1 MGSPRLR
8 RLIEPQEQQLI
19 KRVSAFPEIVRQCA
33 VQRAP
38 HTMVHYLRDLAND
51 FHTNYSAHQFI
62 VDDAGLRDARLDLAL
77 AAQTV
82 IRNGLELL
90 GVSAPVRCNAAMAR
104 NSARD
109 YKPKRGRTNGIF
121 RMDGRACGLA
131 LGLAV
136 AAVVYIKDHRPDAPD
151 RKERAKWTRKSP
163 TATSPSTQKPGIPAP
178 RIRRSPMPS
187 TTCCRNSRW
196 WSRRRTKDVRPDTK
210 SVPETRRGTYVLQAG
225 SYKNFADADRVRAQL
240 ALQGVESKVQKVTVD
255 NDTWHRIRI
264 GPISK
269 LDELNRLR
277 QILRKSD
284 VDVLVIRVGD

>member
-1 MGSPRLR
+1 
-8 RLIEPQEQQLI
+8 
-19 KRVSAFPEIVRQCA
+19 
-33 VQRAP
+33 
-38 HTMVHYLRDLAND
+38 
-51 FHTNYSAHQFI
+51 
-62 VDDAGLRDARLDLAL
+62 
-77 AAQTV
+77 
-82 IRNGLELL
+82 
-90 GVSAPVRCNAAMAR
+90 MAR

-109 YKPKRGRTNGIF
+109 YRPKRGRTKGF
-121 RMDGRACGLA
+121 SGWMGVLCGLA

-136 AAVVYIKDHRPDAPD
+136 AAVVYIKDHRPDAQIQRAGKVDKKKSRGNEPVD
-151 RKERAKWTRKSP
+151 AEAGDSGAEDSAKSYAFYDMLPKFEVVVPEKE
-163 TATSPSTQKPGIPAP
+163 
-178 RIRRSPMPS
+178 
-187 TTCCRNSRW
+187 
-196 WSRRRTKDVRPDTK
+196 KDVRPDTK